1 MMFRSVLALVCVM
14 VAAVVSGACDNG
26 PSTSPSPNPGNPV
39 TETFTGQ
46 LRLNGSIT
54 HTFTTAAAGTVTA
67 TITSV
72 DPTGSVVGF
81 QLGTFNTVTCSAV
94 VSNDLATAASVLSG
108 GTQSAAS
115 LCVKMH
121 DPNGVIAADA
131 SVNYTLTVSHF

>member
-1 MMFRSVLALVCVM
+1 M
-14 VAAVVSGACDNG
+14 VAAVLSGACDNG

-46 LRLNGSIT
+46 LRLNGSVT
-54 HTFTTAAAGTVTA
+54 HTFSTGASGAVTA

-94 VSNDLATAASVLSG
+94 LSNDLATAASVLSAS
-108 GTQSAAS
+108 TQSAAS
-115 LCVKMH
+115 LCVRVH
-121 DPNGVIAADA
+121 DPNGVIATDT